1 MRQGLNEMAVV
12 VAVAA
17 QQSFRKAA
25 AELGM
30 SPSSVSHAVSAL
42 EQRLGV
48 RLFNRT
54 TRSVALSEAGEQ
66 FLARV
71 RPALDEIA
79 QAVAGIGDLRDTPS
93 GTIRINAS
101 EGAAAMVLAP
111 LLLEFLRRYPEMQV
125 DLVTEG
131 RLVDIV
137 ADGFDA
143 GIRTADL
150 VPRDMIAVPCSAPVR
165 FALVGSPAYFARHG
179 RPRHPGEL
187 QNHSGI
193 RCRLPGG
200 VLYDWEFV
208 RAGERIDFTPEGRLT
223 LDNHHLM
230 IRAALD
236 GFGLAWVDAFSV
248 ADLVA
253 AGRLV
258 EVLEDWAQALP
269 PLCLYYPSHRH
280 LPAGM
285 RAFVAML
292 REANAV
298 RDRAY

>member
-1 MRQGLNEMAVV
+1 MAVV

-79 QAVAGIGDLRDTPS
+79 QAVAGIGDLRDRPS

-111 LLLEFLRRYPEMQV
+111 LLLDFLRRYPEMQL

-165 FALVGSPAYFARHG
+165 FALVGSPAYFARQG

-187 QNHSGI
+187 QTHSGI

-269 PLCLYYPSHRH
+269 PLSLYYPSHRH

-292 REANAV
+292 REANAA
-298 RDRAY
+298 RDGAY